1 MNSITD
7 LLESEMELR
16 KARDAAEEAKKEAE
30 AAANAKSF
38 FLANMSHEIR
48 TVRFEQSFKDLAKVW
63 KTLESFER
71 CLGVRSLQKCS
82 QSLCAYESGDLDY
95 C

>member
-1 MNSITD
+1 VTD
-7 LLESEMELR
+7 LLDAEMELR

-48 TVRFEQSFKDLAKVW
+48 TVSKTHVRTGTSRFA
-63 KTLESFER
+63 
-71 CLGVRSLQKCS
+71 
-82 QSLCAYESGDLDY
+82 
-95 C
+95 